1 MAETVSIRK
10 VFLRRREGKFE
21 TVTGVL
27 RTFPHFYD
35 FTGQLVSN
43 FHYTLYKF
51 SKQPV
56 FHSL

>member
-43 FHYTLYKF
+43 FHYTLNKF
-51 SKQPV
+51 S
-56 FHSL
+56 